1 MSVRTRFAPSPTGS
15 LHLGSALSALAN
27 RRRGAWLLLRIDDTD
42 RAREVPGALDAVVED
57 LRWLGIEWDEGP
69 LRQSERA
76 TRHREAAAAV
86 SGTERDDAGA
96 LLFGGRTLLR
106 ADGSPTYQLA
116 SVVDDVDFA
125 ITHVVRGGDHRDNEA
140 FQRTLFEAL
149 GAEPPV
155 FVHHGLVLGP
165 DGHKLSKREHPET
178 TIAALREAG
187 VPAEAVRAYLDEL
200 GEPRHDVH
208 LDEPRLRRLSVD
220 AINALPDDELARRA
234 GAPVELARALRGAR
248 DLREAEAIARS
259 ILEPAATTLDESAR
273 PTLARFAE
281 LRAGAN
287 GGLDEQGARSI
298 VRELK
303 AVGGDLRALR
313 LALTGAERGPEL
325 WTVIAALPR
334 DEALRRVGAAL

>member
-1 MSVRTRFAPSPTGS
+1 VSVRTRFAPSPTGS

-27 RRRGAWLLLRIDDTD
+27 RRRGDWFLLRIDDTD
-42 RAREVPGALDAVVED
+42 RARDVPGAVDTIVED
-57 LRWLGIEWDEGP
+57 LRWLGVAWDEGP
-69 LRQSERA
+69 LRQSDRA
-76 TRHREAAAAV
+76 DRHREAAAAIA
-86 SGTERDDAGA
+86 GTETDEAGA
-96 LLFGGRTLLR
+96 LLFRGRTLLR
-106 ADGSPTYQLA
+106 GDGTPTYHLA
-116 SVVDDVDFA
+116 SVVDDVDFR

-140 FQRTLFEAL
+140 FQRELFAAL
-149 GAEPPV
+149 GAEPPE

-165 DGHKLSKREHPET
+165 EGTKLSKREHPET
-178 TIAALREAG
+178 TIASLREAG
-187 VPAEAVRAYLDEL
+187 LPAEAVRAYLEEL

-208 LDEPRLRRLSVD
+208 LDESRLRRLSVD
-220 AINALPDDELARRA
+220 VINELPDAELARRA

-248 DLREAEAIARS
+248 DLREASEIART
-259 ILEPAATTLDESAR
+259 IIEPRAAVLGEESR

-281 LRAGAN
+281 LRVGAN
-287 GGLDEQGARSI
+287 GGLDERGAKEI

-334 DEALRRVGAAL
+334 DEALRRVDAAL